1 MEINSPSVYEQTV
14 KFPQIAKP
22 LQKGATNPTP
32 SPWSHPWFSSFC
44 WFGLFRHFDI
54 LWPGKVLVARPQRSL
69 EKTVAPSHHHLTPSS
84 RGSVWRTTR
93 RYGHDRGFHQTHCF
107 LACEMTKVWS
117 PKKNGSLSHQ
127 CTNMV
132 PGKRVEIIR
141 RMCWYQLFDHIYIL
155 YILYYIMLYYI
166 ILYYII
172 LYIYYIIYIIYIL
185 YKQYIILYIL
195 YYIYI
200 IYIL

>member
-117 PKKNGSLSHQ
+117 PKK
-127 CTNMV
+127 MV
-132 PGKRVEIIR
+132 PWVINVQT
-141 RMCWYQLFDHIYIL
+141 WYLVNGWKSYEECVGINCLIIYI
-155 YILYYIMLYYI
+155 
-166 ILYYII
+166 
-172 LYIYYIIYIIYIL
+172 YIYYIYIYIY
-185 YKQYIILYIL
+185 YV
-195 YYIYI
+195 YYIYL
-200 IYIL
+200 YIG

>member
-1 MEINSPSVYEQTV
+1 MNRP
-14 KFPQIAKP
+14 
-22 LQKGATNPTP
+22 
-32 SPWSHPWFSSFC
+32 SSFPRLQNLC
-44 WFGLFRHFDI
+44 KRAQETRPHRHEVILGFHHFVGLFRHFDI

-117 PKKNGSLSHQ
+117 PKKNGSLSHS

-132 PGKRVEIIR
+132 PGKRMEIIQK
-141 RMCWYQLFDHIYIL
+141 MCWYQWFDN
-155 YILYYIMLYYI
+155 
-166 ILYYII
+166 
-172 LYIYYIIYIIYIL
+172 IYYILILMCIYIYWVGLWVETTICKVLITCWIM
-185 YKQYIILYIL
+185 KKPWMNCE
-195 YYIYI
+195 
-200 IYIL
+200 